1 MSVKSLMRSPQSRL
15 HSLSIPSAGRTLVY
29 QIDGLLYCLPPLF
42 LRRSLSSSSQPLP
55 YFSFLPP
62 PSLLMYL
69 APFIH
74 HILKLQIHTRS
85 CLCPLCAS
93 RWEEDFI
100 ITSKFGDLSLSI
112 KNSKKSYSSPD
123 SQAQNLGFKQKVCIL
138 SINLNI

>member
-29 QIDGLLYCLPPLF
+29 QIDGLLYCLPPLPQAFTVLF
-42 LRRSLSSSSQPLP
+42 LSTSPLLL
-55 YFSFLPP
+55 FSTP

-85 CLCPLCAS
+85 FLCPLCAS